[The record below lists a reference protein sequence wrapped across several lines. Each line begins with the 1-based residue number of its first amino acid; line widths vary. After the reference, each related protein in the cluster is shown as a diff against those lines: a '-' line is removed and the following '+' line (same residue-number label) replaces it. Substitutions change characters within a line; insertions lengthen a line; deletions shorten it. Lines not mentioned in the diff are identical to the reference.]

1 MNRDILRMWK
11 LRRQGAAAGPSGRR
25 IAMTCLV
32 ALFATGVWWVIL
44 YVGGWIV
51 GYPIDIAVMLPVLA
65 GIFLVLVLGLSMAA
79 MATSGTPDA
88 PGRERKDTV
97 ADAPHSRRKAG

>member
-11 LRRQGAAAGPSGRR
+11 LRREGAVAGPSGTR
-25 IAMTCLV
+25 IAMICLV

-51 GYPIDIAVMLPVLA
+51 GYPIDTAVMLLVLA
-65 GIFLVLVLGLSMAA
+65 GIFLILVLGLSMAA

-88 PGRERKDTV
+88 PKRERKDPV
-97 ADAPHSRRKAG
+97 ANAPHPRRKAG